1 MRPLAEPVDRGTVYK
16 SWVHPNTVPEN
27 SEYKP
32 EEGVLPSSRL
42 MGMYHWMK
50 SHFHDWIDYVGKF
63 FGIFGVKNLVS
74 GGLKMGRF
82 ACK

>member
-1 MRPLAEPVDRGTVYK
+1 MRPLAKPVDRGTVYK

-32 EEGVLPSSRL
+32 EVGVLLSSGL
-42 MGMYHWMK
+42 MGMYHCRQV
-50 SHFHDWIDYVGKF
+50 FGF
-63 FGIFGVKNLVS
+63 FGVRNLVS
-74 GGLKMGRF
+74 RDLKMGIF